1 MTDMADI
8 LSSKI
13 LKCLSSFHLN
23 YSVKLENDLN
33 LTTDLHIVF
42 TLHLF
47 SIAVK
52 VSFEKN
58 YTA

>member
-13 LKCLSSFHLN
+13 LKCQSSFHLN
-23 YSVKLENDLN
+23 SSVKLENDLKF
-33 LTTDLHIVF
+33 TTDLHIVF

-47 SIAVK
+47 PIAVK